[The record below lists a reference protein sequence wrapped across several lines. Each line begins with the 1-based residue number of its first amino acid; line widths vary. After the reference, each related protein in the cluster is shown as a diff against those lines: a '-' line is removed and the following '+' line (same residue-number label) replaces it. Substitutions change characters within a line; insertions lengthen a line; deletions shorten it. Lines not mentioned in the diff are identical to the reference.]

1 MNFSNKSSNCM
12 RTILTILA
20 CCISGGVNADPILG
34 KGKQLPYE
42 IYLSG
47 TFTSWV
53 QDEKTKFSFDQN
65 IGLYVANN
73 LKAGPTSADNPR
85 RFKITGNGWQH
96 QFGLTENK
104 SEISV
109 DKTSLMFVNA
119 VATAPLQYFADMKD
133 IHISLPGDKVASSD
147 EELLDFYLQIQAAG
161 LTPKATLKVVRDIP
175 PLGERFDLKHSS
187 GESVSLIYQGDGL
200 YSGGVVLPKGT
211 SNFVLKNSTGKYFGN
226 LSLSSGEHASLN
238 VCKEQC
244 ALSFETDEQYVYQ
257 LTINIPKY
265 APGISTTH
273 DAPVISLNKL
283 DSLTAKS
290 VAPHFDAI
298 GSATKILYEHYPLDK
313 TGKTETVEVSTKH
326 SNVGT
331 REFTFTSTQQQR
343 DDKPKW
349 RTVVEQDGSPQV
361 VTNSPF
367 FDGLFAL
374 SIEDMRMNSVSH
386 IRDAN
391 YNQGKAIPCNCFET
405 GEKWNY
411 VWTRDLSYAVNLSLA
426 NLDPKRSMDS
436 MLFKTSKFREGIT
449 SPASLPKNTMQIVQ
463 DTGSGG
469 SWPVSTDRVSW
480 SVAAEPVLNNLSGSD
495 RQTFAKTVY
504 ASLVGTVEA
513 DRQAIYDSREGL
525 YGGEQSYLDWRT
537 QTYAPW
543 ITKNL
548 VRMSESK
555 ALSTNVLHYQALR
568 LTAKLAKEV
577 GDLSSVK
584 KYDGWADDLRNRINS
599 KFWLNDKG
607 LYSSLTSAAE
617 DQAVVHKFDMLGNS
631 LAINYGVASADQA
644 KKIMASYPHAPFGVP
659 VYYPQQPN
667 TYVYHNRSLWPFV
680 TAYSLRAAKKTKNYR
695 AANNAINSLIRGT
708 ALNLSNMENLEW
720 LTGKPWYDDG
730 PAINSRRQLWSTAGY
745 LGMVVET
752 LFGYEVS
759 EQGID
764 ISPFLTSDLRGEL
777 GTSGSARL
785 NNITYRGKMIS
796 INLLLPPIP
805 STSGYYEP
813 RNIVLNGK
821 NVKGTISES
830 MLTETNNII
839 EVSFGKLI
847 SNKQLITMV
856 SSVDPMSHTAAAV
869 FSPSTPTI
877 ERIGVEDGKLKLFFA
892 AEQEGQSNEP
902 VTYNIYRDGKE
913 VVSGLTQNTWLDT
926 KEFNQNIRTCFAVEA
941 VFASS
946 GNRSHHSEPMCY
958 EENATMFIS
967 VADERVDSN
976 VKVTPASINLNKAA
990 LIGWGKPTDRLI
1002 VNNLIINETGSYS
1015 IQAIY
1020 NNRQHTIDSGVTA
1033 AVKGIRIFNT
1043 DGDLVNRGIIQM
1055 PNIAD
1060 NGDVFPFLPSSEM
1073 VVKLKTGVYQIQFDD
1088 FFNMSYLETNAT
1100 YSGSGGKSGPV
1111 NTATIAGFK
1120 VTRLEN

>member
-1 MNFSNKSSNCM
+1 MNFSNKGFTSM
-12 RTILTILA
+12 RTMLTILTCCIVSGANADSILA
-20 CCISGGVNADPILG
+20 N
-34 KGKQLPYE
+34 GKQLPYD

-53 QDEKTKFSFDQN
+53 QDEKTEFNFDKN
-65 IGLYVANN
+65 LGLYVANN
-73 LKAGPTSADNPR
+73 VKAGPTSADNPR
-85 RFKITGNGWQH
+85 RFKITGKGWQH

-109 DKTSLMFVNA
+109 AKNSLTFVDS

-147 EELLDFYLQIQAAG
+147 EELLDFYLQVQAAG
-161 LTPKATLKVVRDIP
+161 PTPKATLKVVRDVP
-175 PLGERFDLKHSS
+175 PLGNSFDLKRSS
-187 GESVSLIYQGDGL
+187 GEIVSLMYQGDGL
-200 YSGGVVLPKGT
+200 YAGGVVLPKGT
-211 SNFVLKNSTGKYFGN
+211 SSFVLNNSTGKYFGN
-226 LSLSSGEHASLN
+226 LFLSSGEQASLN

-244 ALSFETDEQYVYQ
+244 ELNFEADEQYVYQ
-257 LTINIPKY
+257 LAIKIPRY
-265 APGISTTH
+265 TPGTSTTLN
-273 DAPVISLNKL
+273 APVISLNKL

-298 GSATKILYEHYPLDK
+298 GSITKVLYEPYPLDK
-313 TGKTETVEVSTKH
+313 TGKTEIVEVSTKH
-326 SNVGT
+326 SSVGT

-349 RTVVEQDGSPQV
+349 RTVVEQEGSPQV

-374 SIEDMRMNSVSH
+374 SIEDMRMNSVSN

-436 MLFKTSKFREGIT
+436 MLFKTSRFREGIAP
-449 SPASLPKNTMQIVQ
+449 PASLPINTMQIIQ

-495 RQTFAKTVY
+495 RQNFAKTVY

-513 DRQAIYDSREGL
+513 DRQAIYDNREGL

-577 GDLSSVK
+577 GDLSSMK
-584 KYDGWADDLRNRINS
+584 RYDGWADDLRNKINS

-617 DQAVVHKFDMLGNS
+617 DQAAVYKFDMLGNS
-631 LAINYGVASADQA
+631 LAINYGIASADQA

-667 TYVYHNRSLWPFV
+667 VYVYHNRALWPFV
-680 TAYSLRAAKKTKNYR
+680 TAYSLRAAKMTKNYR

-745 LGMVVET
+745 LGMVIET

-759 EQGID
+759 EQGIN
-764 ISPFLTSDLRGEL
+764 ISPFLTSDLRSEL

-785 NNITYRGKMIS
+785 KNINYRGKMIS
-796 INLLLPPIP
+796 INLLLPPIQ

-813 RNIVLNGK
+813 RTIVLNGK

-830 MLTETNNII
+830 MLMEANNII
-839 EVSFGKLI
+839 EVTFGKLI
-847 SNKQLITMV
+847 SNKQSITMV
-856 SSVDPMSHTAAAV
+856 SSVDPMSHTDASV
-869 FSPSTPTI
+869 FSPSAPRM
-877 ERIGVEDGKLKLFFA
+877 ERIGIEDGKLKLFFA
-892 AEQEGQSNEP
+892 GEQQGEGNESI
-902 VTYNIYRDGKE
+902 VYNIYRDGKE
-913 VVSGLTQNTWLDT
+913 VASGLTQNTWLDT
-926 KEFNQNIRTCFAVEA
+926 KKFKQNIRTCFAVEA
-941 VFASS
+941 VFVSS
-946 GNRSHHSEPMCY
+946 ANRSHHSEPMCY
-958 EENATMFIS
+958 EENASMFIS
-967 VADERVDSN
+967 VADERVESN
-976 VKVTPASINLNKAA
+976 VEVTPASINLNRAA

-1002 VNNLIINETGSYS
+1002 VNDVIINETGSYS

-1033 AVKGIRIFNT
+1033 AVKGIRILNK

-1060 NGDVFPFLPSSEM
+1060 KGDIFPFLPSSEM
-1073 VVKLKTGVYQIQFDD
+1073 VVNLKAGAYQIQFDD

-1100 YSGSGGKSGPV
+1100 YSGSGGNSGPV
-1111 NTATIAGFK
+1111 NTATIAGVK